1 MILFYIIIWYDLT
14 LLIIWYDLTLLL
26 FDMIDVT
33 AQDNYYFWL
42 VYKDMQGPTARNEG
56 EFPRSIP
63 EEGKLELT
71 NQNLE
76 ILLQQ

>member
-1 MILFYIIIWYDLT
+1 MENRT
-14 LLIIWYDLTLLL
+14 RTH
-26 FDMIDVT
+26 
-33 AQDNYYFWL
+33 NP
-42 VYKDMQGPTARNEG
+42 QGPTARNEG

-76 ILLQQ
+76 ILFQQ